1 MGAGTVRSLGQIA
14 YEAYAEHCNWKSVR
28 EESLPDWTDMP
39 NEIKQHW
46 EVAAYAVM
54 EATRG

>member
-1 MGAGTVRSLGQIA
+1 MRSLGQIA

-28 EESLPDWTDMP
+28 EESLPDWTNMP